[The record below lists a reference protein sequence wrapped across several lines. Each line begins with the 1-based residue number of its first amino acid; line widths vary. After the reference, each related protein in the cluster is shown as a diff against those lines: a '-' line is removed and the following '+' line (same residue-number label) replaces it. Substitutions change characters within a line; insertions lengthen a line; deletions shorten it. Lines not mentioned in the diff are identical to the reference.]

1 MDEPP
6 HQTVDPNNPEEVW
19 CGGVP
24 QTTVD
29 VREMLCAQA
38 LAQVARAMDHLAPG
52 QALAV
57 RYNADDVRRDLL
69 AWAADRGHLAT
80 EAHASILQLRKAS

>member
-29 VREMLCAQA
+29 VRDMLCAQA
-38 LAQVARAMDHLAPG
+38 LVQVARAMDQLAPG

-57 RYNADDVRRDLL
+57 RYSADDVRRDLL
-69 AWAADRGHLAT
+69 AWAADRGHPAT
-80 EAHASILQLRKAS
+80 EAHPATLQLRKRR